1 MKKKVA
7 YMLFHGYH
15 VAKLLSLRQHRLS
28 SIGAGKKAS
37 HEETDGD
44 EIPGSQAA
52 YEQAAYTF

>member
-1 MKKKVA
+1 
-7 YMLFHGYH
+7 MLFHGYH